1 MSVTEKIRKH
11 IQNIKKNEAFTSKRF
26 LDLGSRASVDK
37 ALSRLVE
44 KGTIRRL
51 KRGIFGRP
59 EKGKYFVD
67 EIIPGPD
74 EVVRAISREYG
85 EKIHIHG
92 ANAVLGFSLSTQ
104 MPMIPI
110 FYTSGSSRKFM
121 IGKLPVKLIHVSN
134 RKLQLAGSKAGMALS
149 ALWYMGRDEVNA
161 EVIDTISK
169 ALSATE
175 FEALK
180 KADIP
185 AWMSNALHRHSRLA
199 ANA

>member
-11 IQNIKKNEAFTSKRF
+11 IQNIGKAEPFTSRRF
-26 LDLGSRASVDK
+26 LDLGSRAAVDK
-37 ALSRLVE
+37 ALSRLVAQE
-44 KGTIRRL
+44 VIQRI
-51 KRGIFGRP
+51 KRGVFMRP
-59 EKGKYFVD
+59 KQNKYIGMVM
-67 EIIPGPD
+67 PGAYS
-74 EVVRAISREYG
+74 VVKAISRESG

-110 FYTSGSSRKFM
+110 FYTSGPSRKFM
-121 IGKLPVKLIHVSN
+121 IGKLPVKLMHVSN

-169 ALSATE
+169 ALSAE
-175 FEALK
+175 DFESLK

-185 AWMSNALHRHSRLA
+185 AWMSNALHRHSRLV
-199 ANA
+199 ANVC